1 MTFLLEGRFPI
12 MMNHLKCSVENCAN
26 YCEHQCC
33 LSQIEVAGPH
43 STNRQETC
51 CDSFRCKDTC
61 GCSGANN
68 STRHDVP
75 NPNLE
80 IRCTAEQC
88 VHNHQGTCDAEC
100 VCVGIGDY
108 GTRKQA
114 RNPMRNFCLPQYQ
127 RIKIFVIKRRRT
139 KRIFAFCF
147 SPF

>member
-1 MTFLLEGRFPI
+1 

-75 NPNLE
+75 NSNLE

-108 GTRKQA
+108 DTQSKQETQCETFA
-114 RNPMRNFCLPQYQ
+114 SHN
-127 RIKIFVIKRRRT
+127 IKG
-139 KRIFAFCF
+139 
-147 SPF
+147 